1 LRINELIL
9 YENIAEDAAV
19 GHAEALVS
27 GGAAD
32 GAADCAEADLPHED
46 LAAGGTAGGAG
57 TGSPQENLSAGST
70 AGGAGT
76 GSPQVIA
83 GRPTAHEN
91 PSDGGGI
98 SRWTRLQRIMAAEI
112 GHETVRATY
121 WQNHL
126 CALVCSSD
134 NPFSRAAERG
144 AYAKLEG
151 LAVSKDILA
160 AIGGLAETEAGL
172 LKLASEELSL
182 IKKMYA
188 WEFSAAAGKTGGGN
202 IASLMASPK
211 EGSRRGRVHDAL
223 SRTGEL
229 VCAVQLA
236 AYYRSYGAG
245 ALEACDSFY
254 WDGGFRGVTS
264 KDPIRFSDL
273 IGVER
278 QTAAL
283 VENTKFLLAGL
294 TASNILLYGDAGT
307 GKSSSVKALINEY
320 AGSGLKL
327 VAIPKARIAELPRVL
342 SAVAERGLKFI
353 LFIDDLSFEENE
365 STYKSFKSVIE
376 GGVSARPN
384 NAVICVTSNRRNIV
398 KEVWADRERQDDI
411 HLRDNLQEKRSLS
424 DRFGLTIV
432 YGSPDKDE
440 YISIVE
446 GLAAKAGLDMGE
458 GEMKAAALTWEL
470 RHGGRSGRTA
480 KQFVEYMKGRSALTE
495 VDR

>member
-1 LRINELIL
+1 MNINELIL
-9 YENIAEDAAV
+9 YANIAGDEAA
-19 GHAEALVS
+19 GHAAALFTQNADVGS
-27 GGAAD
+27 GTDLADAIAGQACHPLASPSEGGA
-32 GAADCAEADLPHED
+32 
-46 LAAGGTAGGAG
+46 
-57 TGSPQENLSAGST
+57 
-70 AGGAGT
+70 
-76 GSPQVIA
+76 
-83 GRPTAHEN
+83 
-91 PSDGGGI
+91 
-98 SRWTRLQRIMAAEI
+98 SRWTLLQRAMASEI

-144 AYAKLEG
+144 AYAPLEG
-151 LAVSKDILA
+151 LAGSKDILG
-160 AIGGLAETEAGL
+160 AIGGLSETAAGL
-172 LKLASEELSL
+172 LKLATEELAL

-188 WEFSAAAGKTGGGN
+188 WDFASAPGAPSGAGAGGGN

-211 EGSRRGRVHDAL
+211 ATPLPKGGTRRGRVHEAL
-223 SRTGEL
+223 ARGDGLAS
-229 VCAVQLA
+229 AVKLA
-236 AYYRSYGAG
+236 AYYRSCGAG
-245 ALEACDSFY
+245 ALEAYDSFY

-264 KDPIRFSDL
+264 RDPIRFEDL

-283 VENTKFLLAGL
+283 VENTEFLLAGL
-294 TASNILLYGDAGT
+294 PASNILLYGDAGT

-327 VAIPKARIAELPRVL
+327 VAIPKARIAELPSVL
-342 SAVAERGLKFI
+342 AAVSERGLKFI

-376 GGVSARPN
+376 GGVSARPS

-398 KEVWADRERQDDI
+398 KEVWKDREHQDDI

-432 YGSPDKDE
+432 YSSPDKGE
-440 YISIVE
+440 YLAIVE
-446 GLAAKAGLDMGE
+446 GLAARAELGMGE
-458 GEMKAAALTWEL
+458 NELKAAALTWEL

-480 KQFVEYMKGRSALTE
+480 RQFVEYMKGHEALAE
-495 VDR
+495 GNK